1 MSETGQ
7 RVVQG
12 SAWVRVV
19 AEVEAERET
28 AEARVIHG
36 SGQGKGVESVGI
48 QAEGVVSAVGR
59 ME

>member
-1 MSETGQ
+1 M
-7 RVVQG
+7 VLG

-19 AEVEAERET
+19 VEVEAEREP
-28 AEARVIHG
+28 AKARAVHG
-36 SGQGKGVESVGI
+36 SGQGEGVESVGI